1 MKAGVSDG
9 FVDVGPE
16 VSWHGLTRP
25 SSADVAA
32 AGGTVAAALPKV
44 GLAGLLMG
52 DGRSV
57 AFSGGF
63 KGP

>member
-1 MKAGVSDG
+1 VKAGVSEG

-25 SSADVAA
+25 SSANIAA

-44 GLAGLLMG
+44 GHEGLC
-52 DGRSV
+52 
-57 AFSGGF
+57 GGWQVNF
-63 KGP
+63 